1 MRSAKIKSVF
11 SSVDDYGEIYINL
24 DKILKEKNITYN
36 KLANSIGT
44 DFDLVSR
51 YAKNKIVRTDLNILS
66 RMCYV
71 LDCDVSDLLVY
82 NPPKDKN

>member
-1 MRSAKIKSVF
+1 MQNNNIKSVF
-11 SSVDDYGEIYINL
+11 SSVDDCGKVYINL
-24 DKILKEKNITYN
+24 DKLLKDRKITYN

-66 RMCYV
+66 RICYV
-71 LDCDVSDLLVY
+71 LDCKISDILIY
-82 NPPKDKN
+82 QHPKK

>member
-1 MRSAKIKSVF
+1 MKNNIKSVF

-24 DKILKEKNITYN
+24 DKLLKDRNITYN

-51 YAKNKIVRTDLNILS
+51 YAKNKIVRTDLSILS
-66 RMCYV
+66 RICYV
-71 LDCDVSDLLVY
+71 LDCDIKDLLIY
-82 NPPKDKN
+82 KKPNK